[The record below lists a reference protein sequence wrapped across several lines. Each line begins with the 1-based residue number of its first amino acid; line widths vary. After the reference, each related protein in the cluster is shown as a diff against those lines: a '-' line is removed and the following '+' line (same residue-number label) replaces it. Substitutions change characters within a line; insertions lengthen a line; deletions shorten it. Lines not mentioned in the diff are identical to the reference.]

1 MTVSCMISCMMMRS
15 LKANGLQSKG
25 PLKPVSFQAA
35 GPTRLRIAE
44 LAGERAGHMSKKK
57 MSQVDDWFA
66 LPPVISIGILALLAG
81 LLSGL
86 ESHPSSKHN
95 LTSVYI

>member
-25 PLKPVSFQAA
+25 PTKPVSFQAA

-44 LAGERAGHMSKKK
+44 LAGEKEAGHMSKKK
-57 MSQVDDWFA
+57 MSQVDGWFA
-66 LPPVISIGILALLAG
+66 LPPVISIGILALL
-81 LLSGL
+81 LGL
-86 ESHPSSKHN
+86 ESHPGSKHN
-95 LTSVYI
+95 LTSPHS